1 MKMMMHALS
10 CQVAVLSLADAS
22 FAADAGFSGL

>member
-1 MKMMMHALS
+1 MMMSDLAR
-10 CQVAVLSLADAS
+10 QFAVLSFIDAS